1 MQSLGSPP
9 PFKLLMPM
17 APVPETSSLT
27 DSQTLTIRRA
37 LAVAIVK
44 SRREAEATIKV

>member
-1 MQSLGSPP
+1 MQSLGSSP
-9 PFKLLMPM
+9 PFKLLTPM
-17 APVPETSSLT
+17 AAGQETSSLT